1 MIMNGLGKGLGA
13 LISTEGMSS
22 AARPNLKRELKAKE
36 KKLEDLKAEIE
47 ERKKQVEG
55 LRKDLTIQL
64 MLEGKADKRKLF
76 EMEEE
81 LKLCFDEK
89 EMIEIEIE
97 NLLGEMES
105 DFEPGKNGDK
115 DGGKEIVETELR
127 RSQEI
132 DMGVVKDLMFGL
144 DDSPEKTKN
153 MEEETE
159 GSDEDHIDDLI
170 KELDQSRQAEEVR
183 KEAYG
188 EDKTP
193 PAPEQQPSPGPEST
207 SPPSPDDIQ
216 SPSDTGPAVS
226 RKVKPGKVRIIR
238 KKKESQG
245 KDDRLYGY
253 IKEAQ
258 EHLSRRD
265 SGEAKAILHKAL
277 REYPLDDEL
286 LYHLGNAFFLEGDLD
301 QAEIRFRKS
310 TEANPK
316 SFRAFNNLGVV
327 LRKKGER
334 EAAIQAFN
342 QSLEYNDDYERAWLN
357 LGNIFMEID
366 PPMLKEARIF
376 LRRAL
381 ECDPDLAQAK
391 EKLEECERLLSSD
404 T

>member
-1 MIMNGLGKGLGA
+1 MNGLGKGLGA
-13 LISTEGMSS
+13 LISAEGMSS
-22 AARPNLKRELKAKE
+22 AVRSNPRKELKAKQKE
-36 KKLEDLKAEIE
+36 LDNLKSEIDLKKREVE
-47 ERKKQVEG
+47 E

-64 MLEGKADKRKLF
+64 MLEGKVDKKKLF

-81 LKLCFDEK
+81 LKLCFDQK
-89 EMIEIEIE
+89 EMLEIEIE
-97 NLLGEMES
+97 NLLGEMEIGIKS
-105 DFEPGKNGDK
+105 GRNGNA
-115 DGGKEIVETELR
+115 DGGEQLVETELR
-127 RSQEI
+127 RSEEI
-132 DMGVVKDLMFGL
+132 DMGLVKDLMFGP
-144 DDSPEKTKN
+144 DDSPEKTAN

-159 GSDEDHIDDLI
+159 GSDEDHIEDLI

-193 PAPEQQPSPGPEST
+193 PAPEQQPSPGPETT
-207 SPPSPDDIQ
+207 SPPSPDDTQ
-216 SPSDTGPAVS
+216 SPPDNKSEVR
-226 RKVKPGKVRIIR
+226 RKVIPGKVRIVR
-238 KKKESQG
+238 KRKESHD
-245 KDDRLYGY
+245 KDEKLYGY

-265 SGEAKAILHKAL
+265 PGEAKAILHKAL

-381 ECDPDLAQAK
+381 ECDPDLVQAK
-391 EKLEECERLLSSD
+391 ERLEECERLLSSD